1 MNLLLKDILYKVSIE
16 AVKGSTDI
24 AVNKIEFDSRK
35 VQQEDVFVAIRG
47 TISNG
52 HDFIEKAIS
61 LGAIVVVCD
70 AFPKNIS
77 HGITYIQ
84 VKDTNSALAFMA
96 SNYFENPSSKLRLV
110 GVTGTNG
117 KTTIASLLYQ
127 LYKKAGYKVGLLS
140 TVKIMVDT
148 LEYPATHTTP
158 DSLTINYYLNEMIKV
173 GCEYCFMEV
182 SSHGIHQKR
191 TEGLHF
197 EGGVFTNLSH
207 DHLDYHPTF
216 AEYRDVKK
224 SFFDYLP
231 KTAFALTNVDDKN
244 GAVMFQNTAARKL
257 TYALKSYADYKAQ
270 ILENQLS
277 GLLLKINEN
286 EVWVKLIGTFNAYNL
301 LAIYGTAVELGM
313 DSFEALRLLSELES
327 VSGRFQFIVSKNK
340 ITAIVD
346 YAHTPDALE
355 NVLKTIADIRT
366 KNEQLIAVVGC
377 GGDRDKTKRPI
388 MANIASQMSDK
399 VIFTSDNPRTENPA
413 TIIAEMEAGVEPQN
427 YKKTLSIED
436 RKQAI
441 KTACQLANANDIIL
455 IAGKGHE
462 TYQEV
467 NGIKH
472 HFDDM
477 ETVIELLEQLN
488 K

>member
-1 MNLLLKDILYKVSIE
+1 MIVLKDILYKVAIE
-16 AVKGSTDI
+16 AVKGSTEI

-35 VQQEDVFVAIRG
+35 IQENDVFVAIRG
-47 TISNG
+47 TVSNG
-52 HDFIEKAIS
+52 HDFIEKAIN
-61 LGAIVVVCD
+61 LGAVVVVCD
-70 AFPKNIS
+70 TLPEVIIT
-77 HGITYIQ
+77 GITYIQ

-96 SNYFENPSSKLRLV
+96 SNYYDNPSSKLRLV
-110 GVTGTNG
+110 GITGTNG

-127 LYKKAGYKVGLLS
+127 LFKKAGYKVGLLS
-140 TVKIMVDT
+140 TVKIMVNDV
-148 LEYPATHTTP
+148 EHKATHTTP
-158 DSLTINYYLNEMIKV
+158 DSLTINYFLNEMIEI
-173 GCEYCFMEV
+173 GCDYCFMEV
-182 SSHGIHQKR
+182 SSHGVHQKR
-191 TEGLHF
+191 TEGLQF

-224 SFFDYLP
+224 SFFDHLP
-231 KTAFALTNVDDKN
+231 KSAFALTNVDDKN
-244 GAVMFQNTAARKL
+244 GAVMLQNTNARKL
-257 TYALKSYADYKAQ
+257 TYALKSYANYKAQ

-301 LAIYGTAVELGM
+301 LAIYGTAVELGLE
-313 DSFEALRLLSELES
+313 SLEVLRLLSELES
-327 VSGRFQFIVSKNK
+327 VSGRFQFIVSNDK

-355 NVLKTIADIRT
+355 NVLKTINDIRT
-366 KNEQLIAVVGC
+366 KNEQLITVVGC

-388 MANIASQMSDK
+388 MANIATQMSDK
-399 VIFTSDNPRTENPA
+399 VIITSDNPRTENPS

-427 YKKTLSIED
+427 FKKSLSIED
-436 RKQAI
+436 RKNAI

-462 TYQEV
+462 TYQEIQGV
-467 NGIKH
+467 RH
-472 HFDDM
+472 DFDDM
-477 ETVIELLEQLN
+477 KIVKEFLEQMN

>member
-1 MNLLLKDILYKVSIE
+1 MIVLKDILYKVGIE
-16 AVKGSTDI
+16 AVKGSTEI

-35 VQQEDVFVAIRG
+35 IQENDVFVAIRG
-47 TISNG
+47 TVSNG
-52 HDFIEKAIS
+52 HDFIEKAIN
-61 LGAIVVVCD
+61 LGAVVIVCD
-70 AFPKNIS
+70 TFPEIIVS
-77 HGITYIQ
+77 GITYVQ

-96 SNYFENPSSKLRLV
+96 SNYYDNPSSKLHLV
-110 GVTGTNG
+110 GITGTNG

-127 LYKKAGYKVGLLS
+127 LFKKAGYKVGLLS
-140 TVKIMVDT
+140 TVKILVDEV
-148 LEYPATHTTP
+148 EYKATHTTP
-158 DSLTINYYLNEMIKV
+158 DSLTINFYLNEMIEI

-197 EGGVFTNLSH
+197 EGGVFTNLTH

-224 SFFDYLP
+224 SFFDHLP
-231 KTAFALTNVDDKN
+231 KSAFALTNVDDKN
-244 GAVMFQNTAARKL
+244 GAVMLQNTIANKR
-257 TYALKSYADYKAQ
+257 TYALKSYANYKAQ

-277 GLLLKINEN
+277 GLLLKVNDN

-301 LAIYGTAVELGM
+301 VAIYGTAVELGM
-313 DSFEALRLLSELES
+313 ESLEALRLLSELES
-327 VSGRFQFIVSKNK
+327 VSGRFQFIISEQN

-355 NVLKTIADIRT
+355 NVLKTINDIRT
-366 KNEQLIAVVGC
+366 KNEQLITVVGC

-388 MANIASQMSDK
+388 MANIATTLSDK
-399 VIFTSDNPRTENPA
+399 VIITSDNPRTENPS
-413 TIIAEMEAGVEPQN
+413 TIIAEIEAGVEPQN
-427 YKKTLSIED
+427 YKKSLSIED

-462 TYQEV
+462 TYQEIQ
-467 NGIKH
+467 GIRYD
-472 HFDDM
+472 FDDM
-477 ETVIELLEQLN
+477 KIVKEFLKQMN

>member
-1 MNLLLKDILYKVSIE
+1 MKVVLKDILYKVGIE

-35 VQQEDVFVAIRG
+35 VQENDVFVAIRG
-47 TISNG
+47 TVSDG
-52 HDFIEKAIS
+52 HDFIEKAID
-61 LGAIVVVCD
+61 LGATAIICD
-70 AFPKNIS
+70 TLPELIAANV
-77 HGITYIQ
+77 TYIQ
-84 VKDTNSALAFMA
+84 VQDTNSALAFIA
-96 SNYFENPSSKLRLV
+96 SNYFNTPSDKIRLV

-140 TVKIMVDT
+140 TVKIMVDDT
-148 LEYPATHTTP
+148 EYKATHTTP
-158 DSLTINYYLNEMIKV
+158 DSLTINQYLNEMISV

-182 SSHGIHQKR
+182 SSHGVHQKR

-224 SFFDYLP
+224 SFFDHLP
-231 KTAFALTNVDDKN
+231 KTAFALSNSDDKN
-244 GAVMFQNTAARKL
+244 GAVMLQNTNARKR
-257 TYALKSYADYKAQ
+257 TYGLKSYADYKAQ

-277 GLLLKINEN
+277 GLLLKINDN

-301 LAIYGTAVELGM
+301 LAIYGTAIELGM
-313 DSFEALRLLSELES
+313 DSLEALRLLSELES
-327 VSGRFQFIVSKNK
+327 VSGRFQFIVSSDK

-355 NVLKTIADIRT
+355 NVLNTINNIRT
-366 KNEQLIAVVGC
+366 NNEKLISVVGC

-388 MANIASQMSDK
+388 MANIASQISDT

-413 TIIAEMEAGVEPQN
+413 TIISEMEKGVEPQN

-462 TYQEV
+462 NYQEI
-467 NGIKH
+467 NGVRH

-477 ETVIELLEQLN
+477 ETVKEFLS
-488 K
+488 